1 MLIRMIAP
9 KIDRFW
15 SIPTSYTTFN
25 NLKWHL
31 LTFVINLMV
40 CTISTNGRTRQKK
53 IIIWMLALTEGWHS
67 YSVSNWSNYWQWLL
81 VFVRACACICVSAGA
96 QMCAW
101 ALSIESSSGW
111 DSSIWSILSSIERI
125 HHWNRVIDFV
135 MIILRWS
142 HFVQLF
148 MFRIMLKNEINY
160 AICAHTAA
168 KHIQR
173 ERER

>member
-1 MLIRMIAP
+1 MAFAHIRNQTYGM
-9 KIDRFW
+9 
-15 SIPTSYTTFN
+15 Y
-25 NLKWHL
+25 HL
-31 LTFVINLMV
+31 HQRAYET
-40 CTISTNGRTRQKK
+40 KK

-111 DSSIWSILSSIERI
+111 DSSIWSILSSFERI

-135 MIILRWS
+135 MIILRWL

-148 MFRIMLKNEINY
+148 MFRIMLKNGINY

-173 ERER
+173 EREIDKERKKRPHKENVHTK